1 MVRDTGIVF
10 AALWRRVA
18 RGEQPAS
25 PLREL
30 PARHGGPDAASV
42 TRRVLLVARS
52 LAPNALAVGLPPGRD
67 VLVVH
72 ELVPPGGRARG
83 QPVSSF
89 VIAAIAML
97 MALVP
102 LGVVLCR
109 AEVMSAVVAYEAIGS
124 VAVLVLVLLAVGFRR
139 SGELELAVLLATALL
154 GSGLVFVRF
163 LERWR

>member
-1 MVRDTGIVF
+1 
-10 AALWRRVA
+10 
-18 RGEQPAS
+18 
-25 PLREL
+25 
-30 PARHGGPDAASV
+30 
-42 TRRVLLVARS
+42 
-52 LAPNALAVGLPPGRD
+52 
-67 VLVVH
+67 
-72 ELVPPGGRARG
+72 
-83 QPVSSF
+83 VSSF

-97 MALVP
+97 AALVP

-109 AEVMSAVVAYEAIGS
+109 AEVMSAVVAYQAISS